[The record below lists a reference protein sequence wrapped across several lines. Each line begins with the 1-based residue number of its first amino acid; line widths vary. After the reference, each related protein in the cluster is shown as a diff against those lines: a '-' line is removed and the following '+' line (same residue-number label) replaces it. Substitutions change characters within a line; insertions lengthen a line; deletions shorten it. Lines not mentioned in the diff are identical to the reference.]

1 MAKTPKKKKNQLPSG
16 SYRVQVYSHAD
27 ADGKKH
33 YKSCTAP
40 CKKLAQAAAND
51 WLAKRD
57 AGIETPDDLTVCEA
71 ITRYVNVKKGVLSPS
86 TLK

>member
-1 MAKTPKKKKNQLPSG
+1 MARTPKKKKKPAAQWQLPRAGVLSRRCG
-16 SYRVQVYSHAD
+16 R
-27 ADGKKH
+27 KKH
-33 YKSCTAP
+33 YKSFTAP
-40 CKKLAQAAAND
+40 SKKLAQAAAND